1 MAIASTLN
9 QQRKY
14 LRCHMKPASFY
25 YYPSCLPHPEWNTP
39 CGANLL
45 IHYIRPSSV
54 PRNPLRLSEF
64 QREKGTFPPFI
75 TLHHPSYFL
84 KKLLQI

>member
-1 MAIASTLN
+1 MAIESTFN

-25 YYPSCLPHPEWNTP
+25 YYPSCLPHPELNT
-39 CGANLL
+39 LWSRL
-45 IHYIRPSSV
+45 ITSLYSAFICSSESPAFIGISEGEGYI
-54 PRNPLRLSEF
+54 
-64 QREKGTFPPFI
+64 T